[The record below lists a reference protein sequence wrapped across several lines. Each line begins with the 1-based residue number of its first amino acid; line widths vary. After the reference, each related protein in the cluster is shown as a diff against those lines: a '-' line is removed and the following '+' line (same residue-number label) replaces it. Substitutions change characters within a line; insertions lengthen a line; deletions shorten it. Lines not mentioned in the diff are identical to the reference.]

1 MTALCWIDPAVG
13 KSQENV
19 EERGAGVV
27 RGLVIE
33 RGADGLLGCWA
44 DKLLGTGGKEGR

>member
-1 MTALCWIDPAVG
+1 MG

-27 RGLVIE
+27 TGVLVIE
-33 RGADGLLGCWA
+33 RDADEGLLGWRA